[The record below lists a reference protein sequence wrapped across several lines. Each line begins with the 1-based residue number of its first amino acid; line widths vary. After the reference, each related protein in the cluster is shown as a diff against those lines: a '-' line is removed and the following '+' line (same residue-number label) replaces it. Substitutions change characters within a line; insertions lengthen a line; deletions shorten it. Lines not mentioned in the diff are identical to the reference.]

1 MAQELCI
8 WKRFVAREN
17 IRRYCFISNRQ
28 LNNKRKLL
36 IQLYGAV
43 FRETLHEENEKM
55 FYRFSQAHKLGM
67 FDTKQNKVVCK
78 NTQKEMSFALSS
90 FSNTID

>member
-1 MAQELCI
+1 MAQKLCM

-78 NTQKEMSFALSS
+78 KYAERNEFRIEFL
-90 FSNTID
+90 F